1 MSDTTNP
8 NWKGGEAHGFP
19 HGLAS
24 GTSRNHR
31 INRNIDCCDDPVG
44 YL

>member
-8 NWKGGEAHGFP
+8 NWKGGEAHGVP
-19 HGLAS
+19 HDLAS
-24 GTSRNHR
+24 PTSRNHR

-44 YL
+44 YI